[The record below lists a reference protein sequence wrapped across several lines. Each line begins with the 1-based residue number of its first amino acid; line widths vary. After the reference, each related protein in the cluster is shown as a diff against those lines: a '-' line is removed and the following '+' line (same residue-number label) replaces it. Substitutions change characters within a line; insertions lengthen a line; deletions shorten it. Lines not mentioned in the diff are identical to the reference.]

1 MTLPN
6 QKNIVPQITAKEAI
20 KIQCAFEPSSP
31 QLFIVKEAPKT
42 KSKSPKAMKIG
53 ILLLAGT

>member
-1 MTLPN
+1 M
-6 QKNIVPQITAKEAI
+6 TAKEVI
-20 KIQCAFEPSSP
+20 SNQCALESSSP

-42 KSKSPKAMKIG
+42 KSKSPKAIKIG